1 MRNLHTYNS
10 SGLEFEGGAPSIGR
24 GSTLNQLQAGKFKDT
39 AHGAKQGNAKRSF
52 SDESKWSVMLNNLR
66 QGMQFIEKQNS
77 NLHEME
83 NSLRLWRGSVLDRG
97 KSTERFFIPET
108 ALYLQTIL
116 RLSEEKLFNHPLFGS
131 GVESPI
137 RIHLAMRGERFVQ
150 EIPVIPLLNKPG
162 FCALAYS
169 GSGSSPPSTTHFN
182 TCETEFLNA
191 LLQAEQNGDEVRRQ
205 MIKIEKLSTDTL
217 TLSRVRPDFE
227 SSNDTDLTTVPR
239 YLYWI
244 SRILKPWRRT
254 QAYAP

>member
-1 MRNLHTYNS
+1 MRNLHTYNN

-24 GSTLNQLQAGKFKDT
+24 GSTLNQLQVGKFKD
-39 AHGAKQGNAKRSF
+39 AVASGKQGNSNRSF
-52 SDESKWSVMLNNLR
+52 SHESKWSVMLSNLR
-66 QGMQFIEKQNS
+66 QGIQFIDKQNS

-83 NSLRLWRGSVLDRG
+83 NSLRLWRGSVIDRD
-97 KSTERFFIPET
+97 KPTDRAFIPET

-131 GVESPI
+131 GVETPI
-137 RIHLAMRGERFVQ
+137 RIHLVLRGERFAQ

-169 GSGSSPPSTTHFN
+169 GSGSSPPSPTHFN

-191 LLQAEQNGDEVRRQ
+191 LLEVEQNGDEVRRQ
-205 MIKIEKLSTDTL
+205 MTRIEESSAETL
-217 TLSRVRPDFE
+217 TFSRARPDLR
-227 SSNDTDLTTVPR
+227 SGADVTTLPR
-239 YLYWI
+239 YLHWI
-244 SRILKPWRRT
+244 NKLFKSWRRT

>member
-10 SGLEFEGGAPSIGR
+10 SGLELDGGAPSIGR
-24 GSTLNQLQAGKFKDT
+24 GSTLNQLQAGEFKDT
-39 AHGAKQGNAKRSF
+39 AHYAKQGNAMRSF
-52 SDESKWSVMLNNLR
+52 SNESKWSVMLSNLR
-66 QGMQFIEKQNS
+66 QGMKFIEKQNS

-83 NSLRLWRGSVLDRG
+83 NSLRLWRTSVLDG
-97 KSTERFFIPET
+97 DKSTNRGFIPET

-116 RLSEEKLFNHPLFGS
+116 RLSEERLFNHPLFGS

-169 GSGSSPPSTTHFN
+169 GSGSSPPSATHFN

-217 TLSRVRPDFE
+217 TLSRVRPYSE
-227 SSNDTDLTTVPR
+227 SSNETGLTTVPR

-254 QAYAP
+254 QAYAH